1 MLFVPRGIEKR
12 WQRCL
17 YTSRPIAAWCCGH
30 TVAAAADVVLTRMYL
45 RLLANCIQRSA
56 SAVGEDKGHFGRRP
70 TFSKRSRVFQGP
82 YTMV

>member
-1 MLFVPRGIEKR
+1 
-12 WQRCL
+12 
-17 YTSRPIAAWCCGH
+17 
-30 TVAAAADVVLTRMYL
+30 L